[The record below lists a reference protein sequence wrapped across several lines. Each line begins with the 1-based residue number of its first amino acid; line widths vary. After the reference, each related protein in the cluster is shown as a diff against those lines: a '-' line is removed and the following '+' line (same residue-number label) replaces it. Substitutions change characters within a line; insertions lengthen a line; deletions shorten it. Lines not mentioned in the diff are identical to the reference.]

1 MGAVESTP
9 DPVVDLDR
17 WKANR
22 RTTGQ
27 PPGDTP
33 LARLSRDEPGAV
45 AACVDA
51 YGSLV
56 RALARR
62 LLPEGAEVDDVVQEA
77 MVDVWRSAG
86 SFDPARASDRG
97 FVAMIARR
105 RIIDRRRR
113 QERRIAT
120 VPMSAERDPASEEHE
135 RTLGRVAARP
145 ALRALQQLSGDRR
158 RWIVM
163 SVVEGWSHGDI
174 ARSTGTPLGTVKSGI
189 RRGLAEMRTWMIEN
203 HTNEETP

>member
-17 WKANR
+17 WKASR
-22 RTTGQ
+22 RTAD
-27 PPGDTP
+27 PPRDQTP

-51 YGSLV
+51 YGPFV

-62 LLPEGAEVDDVVQEA
+62 LLPEGTEVDDVVQDA

-105 RIIDRRRR
+105 RIIDQRRR
-113 QERRIAT
+113 QDRRIAT
-120 VPMSAERDPASEEHE
+120 VPMSDERDRPSGEYE
-135 RTLGRVAARP
+135 RTLGRVAAHP
-145 ALRALQQLSGDRR
+145 AVRALQQLTGDRR

-163 SVVEGWSHGDI
+163 AVIEGYSHRDI
-174 ARSTGTPLGTVKSGI
+174 ARATETPLGTVKSGI
-189 RRGLAEMRTWMIEN
+189 RRGLAEMRAWITE
-203 HTNEETP
+203 HAPHEDTP